1 MHEWRNPL
9 ELGLPGGLIA
19 AVPER
24 RGGRRKQRSGQ
35 TKPVRSIGSDARGTR
50 MIRRRYPSYAF
61 GSIAQSLARAKHSTS
76 VLPDSPETAKVSKVL
91 EGTHKFRNEVQC
103 RLTGET
109 ILTFGLW
116 FAERRRVNR
125 ILRPVT
131 YVLAAI
137 YFVVDAAFIVVAKP
151 ISTWIAK
158 HLVLR
163 KLRAWIRSLR
173 PYPSLALFSLP
184 VIILEPVKPVAAYLA
199 ATGQIVSSVVTLIVG
214 ELLKLVL
221 VERLFSLTRDKL
233 MKIPA
238 FAWAYAK
245 FRQAKAW
252 LEATEA
258 WRTVR
263 SLSKAARSYVA
274 QMKTSGAVPFRQS

>member
-1 MHEWRNPL
+1 VKPFER
-9 ELGLPGGLIA
+9 PG
-19 AVPER
+19 
-24 RGGRRKQRSGQ
+24 
-35 TKPVRSIGSDARGTR
+35 
-50 MIRRRYPSYAF
+50 F
-61 GSIAQSLARAKHSTS
+61 G
-76 VLPDSPETAKVSKVL
+76 
-91 EGTHKFRNEVQC
+91 
-103 RLTGET
+103 
-109 ILTFGLW
+109 
-116 FAERRRVNR
+116 FAERRGVNR
-125 ILRPVT
+125 ILKPVT

-137 YFVVDAAFIVVAKP
+137 YFLVDAAFIAVAKP
-151 ISTWIAK
+151 VSNWIAK

-173 PYPSLALFSLP
+173 PYPSLALFSVP

-199 ATGQIVSSVVTLIVG
+199 STGQIMSSVLTLIVG

-245 FRQAKAW
+245 FRQAKSW

-258 WRTVR
+258 WRTIR
-263 SLSKAARSYVA
+263 SVSKAVRNYVT
-274 QMKTSGAVPFRQS
+274 QMKTTRAVPLPRN